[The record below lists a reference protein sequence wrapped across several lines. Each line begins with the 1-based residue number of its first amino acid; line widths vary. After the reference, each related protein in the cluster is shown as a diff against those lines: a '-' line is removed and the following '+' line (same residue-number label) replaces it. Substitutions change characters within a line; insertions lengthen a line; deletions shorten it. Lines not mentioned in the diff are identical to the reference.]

1 MMNRTYFQF
10 LDSLRESGQIN
21 MFGAAPVLADMYDLS
36 KSEARTIVKE
46 WMETYGER
54 KERQSNSTTPVV
66 ETSSR
71 LEKSVLED

>member
-1 MMNRTYFQF
+1 MNRTYFQF

>member
-1 MMNRTYFQF
+1 MNRQYFQF
-10 LDSLRESGQIN
+10 LDSLRETGQIN

-36 KSEARTIVKE
+36 RSEARTILKE

-54 KERQSNSTTPVV
+54 KAGNSNSTTPVV